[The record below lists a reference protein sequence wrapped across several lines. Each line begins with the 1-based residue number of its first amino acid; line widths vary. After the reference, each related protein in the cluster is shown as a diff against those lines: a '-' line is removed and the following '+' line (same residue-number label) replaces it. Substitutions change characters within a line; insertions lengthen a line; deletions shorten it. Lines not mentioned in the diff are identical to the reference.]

1 MSAPDSAPNGGRDLL
16 RDVVL
21 GDRRRDDPTVL
32 AALAADPALATELD
46 ELLAVQRTLDEAGSV
61 EQAALDAA
69 ARTQA
74 PPIDTGAILRRLAAR
89 QGGKRWSASAWLIAA
104 AAVLLLAL
112 AWWSQRGPDALP
124 RPPNAVLGE
133 GTEILSFAREGDAL
147 TLRWRGTLRPGDY
160 HRARVLDAAGT
171 ELLRAERLRTDAWTF
186 PADTAARW
194 PSKVIVEVGTCDLE
208 GMLRAAPTRREF
220 DLPR

>member
-1 MSAPDSAPNGGRDLL
+1 MSASEAGRDLV

-21 GDRRRDDPTVL
+21 GDRRRDDPDVL
-32 AALAADPALATELD
+32 AALAKDPALAAELD
-46 ELLAVQRTLDEAGSV
+46 ELLAVQRTLDDAGSA
-61 EQAALDAA
+61 EQAALDEA

-74 PPIDTGAILRRLAAR
+74 PPIDTGAILRQLAAR
-89 QGGKRWSASAWLIAA
+89 QRGAHWSASVWLIAA
-104 AAVLLLAL
+104 AAALLLAL
-112 AWWSQRGPDALP
+112 AWWSQRGPDAPP
-124 RPPNAVLGE
+124 RTPNSVLGQ

-160 HRARVLDAAGT
+160 HRARVLDAAGA
-171 ELLRAERLRTDAWTF
+171 ELLRADRLRTDAWTF

-194 PSKVIVEVGTCDLE
+194 PSQVIVEVGTCDLD
-208 GMLRAAPTRREF
+208 GMLRAAPTRREL